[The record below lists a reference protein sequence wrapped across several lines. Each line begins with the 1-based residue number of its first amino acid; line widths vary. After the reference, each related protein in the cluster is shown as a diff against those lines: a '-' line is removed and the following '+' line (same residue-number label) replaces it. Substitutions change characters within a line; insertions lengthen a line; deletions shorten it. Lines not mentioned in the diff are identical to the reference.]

1 MSEESLAVV
10 REMNEA
16 FNRGNER
23 WLEFYAPDVE
33 FVMPPDWPD
42 EPMHRGRESLARL
55 LSTLTAVFGA
65 QQWRIERLIDAGDDC
80 VIGLARA
87 QGQVEGKDIEQRIAA
102 VHYVR
107 AGKVVR
113 QLTFFS
119 WEEALRAA
127 GHSE

>member
-42 EPMHRGRESLARL
+42 EPVHRGRESLARL
-55 LSTLTAVFGA
+55 LSTLTPVFGA
-65 QQWRIERLIDAGDDC
+65 QQWRIQSAGALVNTASGMCLDDPGDNPVAGTQP
-80 VIGLARA
+80 VIFSGTATT
-87 QGQVEGKDIEQRIAA
+87 GEYWHVE
-102 VHYVR
+102 
-107 AGKVVR
+107 
-113 QLTFFS
+113 
-119 WEEALRAA
+119 
-127 GHSE
+127 